1 MTASSLKRSDLDLET
16 PANLSPLMTAAYT
29 ALGGAKHWTGD
40 VRGLGGLIR
49 RQFTIQ
55 STGVYHD
62 GEIIFRE
69 TLTFDDGEHNQ
80 REWSVIEREDGLH
93 LQADTIRQIRPGRIQ
108 DGILILDYRLKLGRI
123 WLPYRDLFVCKMR
136 IQDRSCPV
144 LSLLSWPC
152 HQAPMGS
159 QICPAYPRRIVA

>member
-1 MTASSLKRSDLDLET
+1 MTASSLKRSDLDLEA
-16 PANLSPLMTAAYT
+16 PANLSPLMTAAYS
-29 ALGGAKHWTGD
+29 ALAGAKHWTGD

-55 STGVYHD
+55 STGVFHD

-69 TLTFDDGEHNQ
+69 KLTFDDGEHNQ

-93 LQADTIRQIRPGRIQ
+93 LRAENIRQIRPGRIQ

-123 WLPYRDLFVCKMR
+123 WLPYRDLFVCTADAM
-136 IQDRSCPV
+136 V
-144 LSLLSWPC
+144 ENT
-152 HQAPMGS
+152 G
-159 QICPAYPRRIVA
+159 IVSFMTLPIMKITARAETIK